1 MIDSSQI
8 LFGGTVTHVDDIL
21 GVGRVRVK
29 PQNEKYLEIINSL
42 DKNLL
47 NTNKDDVKSEYF
59 FKDEDPFCYIP
70 FLPFHI
76 NVTPSVDDYVHIIYY
91 NLSENLGRK
100 RQFYIKGPLSSLSSL
115 SSEDS
120 NQTKGLLG
128 ILPNVKSGIPFKN
141 ESGYYKTASEG
152 VVAKPED
159 YGIYSKG
166 KSDIILKDTEIVI
179 RAKKTPSLK
188 SNENPVVN
196 KDRSFLQISDF
207 NTKTSNRTPFK
218 NITEVPVEQPIVA
231 LLEYEIDYGLDTV
244 NGPYTGNVN
253 IYNIPARNKETL
265 TTTFSRDTAL
275 ENYNDFYPV
284 FTHEF
289 TSVDSLDTVIK
300 IITDII
306 KGLNEGKIT
315 LNYSTIINGETNN
328 VNITQ
333 LITAKRFPFYYRPS
347 IKTQDLLNSGTSSQI
362 NTIRNLTTRIVY
374 PLSNKENPGAGL
386 ISYKNKFGLALKT
399 NIQTIT
405 SKLKENVS
413 NSYAILG
420 SDNVYLISRTSQIP
434 GKSKIIVEDSDVYG
448 ISEERLSGNYLE
460 STEGIVRGESLK
472 KLLSLIVRFL
482 LNHQHLY
489 NRLSPYETTTETSPI
504 SKSDLQSE
512 FNLFDQ
518 KVINQNIRINWYL
531 SKKDN
536 VNSSF
541 IF

>member
-1 MIDSSQI
+1 MMIDSSQI

-29 PQNEKYLEIINSL
+29 PEHEKYLEIINSL

-47 NTNKDDVKSEYF
+47 NINRDDVKSEYF

-76 NVTPSVDDYVHIIYY
+76 NVAPSVNDYVHIIYY
-91 NLSENLGRK
+91 SLSENPGRK
-100 RQFYIKGPLSSLSSL
+100 RQFYMKGPISSLSSL
-115 SSEDS
+115 SSENS
-120 NQTKGLLG
+120 NQTKGILG
-128 ILPNVKSGIPFKN
+128 ILPNVKTGIPFKN

-265 TTTFSRDTAL
+265 TTTFSRDTTL

-289 TSVDSLDTVIK
+289 TSIDSLDTVIK

-328 VNITQ
+328 VSITQ

-518 KVINQNIRINWYL
+518 KVINQNIRIN
-531 SKKDN
+531 
-536 VNSSF
+536 
-541 IF
+541 